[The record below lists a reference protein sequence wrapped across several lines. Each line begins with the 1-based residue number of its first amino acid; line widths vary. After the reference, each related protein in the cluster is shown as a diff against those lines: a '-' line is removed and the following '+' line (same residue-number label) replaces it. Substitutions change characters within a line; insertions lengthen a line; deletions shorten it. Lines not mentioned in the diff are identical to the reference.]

1 MDFILNYWQ
10 WILGAIVGL
19 AIIGAILGKLEE
31 RKLLKEWNRL
41 IAEKGRFETEIDAL
55 VEKRNNEDSEP
66 ERAKLWLEFYK
77 LRLED
82 SKNDLEIAKL
92 RIAIIKKEFDEE
104 KREKFRSIYESM
116 DTEYAIQYANLGR
129 AEEYYKSAI
138 EKVNVAEQDVQK
150 QEQENLF
157 YQCKKCNTPYAREEI
172 SNKWLDVEYLGSEC
186 ELEYEEIE
194 ETVEDTESIT
204 KKAEQQNTT
213 RRHRI
218 KMHKIYQCKHCD
230 DKTDEIQANTFSSDF
245 WCCPECAKDDVI
257 KEIQTTELG
266 QYKTYKKVTEENSRG
281 KNTKQVSI
289 TKVRE
294 QTNYECSNCGHQF
307 SRINSR
313 ELR

>member
-41 IAEKGRFETEIDAL
+41 VAEKRRFETEMEPL

-77 LRLED
+77 LRLERR
-82 SKNDLEIAKL
+82 KNDLEIAKL

-104 KREKFRSIYESM
+104 KRKKFRSTFI
-116 DTEYAIQYANLGR
+116 DDDNRKADYAIKYADLDK
-129 AEEYYKSAI
+129 AEETYKSAI
-138 EKVNVAEQDVQK
+138 EKVNLAEQDIQK

-157 YQCKKCNTPYAREEI
+157 YQCKKCNTPYAREQI
-172 SNKWLDVEYLGSEC
+172 SNEWLNVEHLGSEC
-186 ELEYEEIE
+186 KY
-194 ETVEDTESIT
+194 EDTESIT
-204 KKAEQQNTT
+204 KKEEQQNTT

-230 DKTDEIQANTFSSDF
+230 DKTDEIQDNTLSGDF

-294 QTNYECSNCGHQF
+294 QTSYECSNCGHQF

>member
-41 IAEKGRFETEIDAL
+41 VAEEERFETEIDAM
-55 VEKRNNEDSEP
+55 VKKRNNEYSEP
-66 ERAKLWLEFYK
+66 ERAKLSLEFYK
-77 LRLED
+77 LYLERH
-82 SKNDLEIAKL
+82 KNNLEIAKL

-104 KREKFRSIYESM
+104 KREKLRSTSKYM
-116 DTEYAIQYANLGR
+116 DADYAIKWADLDS
-129 AEEYYKSAI
+129 AEEDYKSAI
-138 EKVNVAEQDVQK
+138 EKVNLAEQEVQK

-157 YQCKKCNTPYAREEI
+157 YQCKKCNTPYAKEEI

-186 ELEYEEIE
+186 ELEYGEP
-194 ETVEDTESIT
+194 VEDTESIT
-204 KKAEQQNTT
+204 KKEEQQNTT

-230 DKTDEIQANTFSSDF
+230 DKTDEIQDNTLSSDF

>member
-1 MDFILNYWQ
+1 M
-10 WILGAIVGL
+10 
-19 AIIGAILGKLEE
+19 
-31 RKLLKEWNRL
+31 
-41 IAEKGRFETEIDAL
+41 
-55 VEKRNNEDSEP
+55 EKRDNEDSEP
-66 ERAKLWLEFYK
+66 ERAKLWLELYN

-82 SKNDLEIAKL
+82 NKNDLEIAKL

-116 DTEYAIQYANLGR
+116 DADYAIKWADLDT
-129 AEEYYKSAI
+129 AEEDYKSAI
-138 EKVNVAEQDVQK
+138 GEVNVAEQEVQK

-172 SNKWLDVEYLGSEC
+172 SNKWLDVEHLGSEC
-186 ELEYEEIE
+186 KY
-194 ETVEDTESIT
+194 EDTESIT
-204 KKAEQQNTT
+204 KKEEQQNTT

-230 DKTDEIQANTFSSDF
+230 DKTDEIQDNTLGRNF
-245 WCCPECAKDDVI
+245 WCCPECAKYNVI